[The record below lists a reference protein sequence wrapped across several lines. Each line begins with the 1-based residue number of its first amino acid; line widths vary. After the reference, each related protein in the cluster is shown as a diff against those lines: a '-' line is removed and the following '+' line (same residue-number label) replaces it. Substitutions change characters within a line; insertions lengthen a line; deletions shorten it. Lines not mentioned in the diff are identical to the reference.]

1 MKTLNIYIDAC
12 CINRPFDDQRDG
24 RVRLESESFLILLE
38 EIEKGNLHWL
48 SSVVLDFEIE
58 QIPDR
63 IKQKKTK
70 NYLLSVNK
78 KISVNLE
85 IKNRAV
91 ELQSLGF
98 KTFDALHI
106 SCAEYGKSDVFLTT
120 DDKLLKLAIKS
131 QETLKVKV
139 FNITSWT
146 QEYLK

>member
-1 MKTLNIYIDAC
+1 MDAC

-24 RVRLESESFLILLE
+24 RLRLESESFLILLE

-48 SSVVLDFEIE
+48 GSVILDFEIE
-58 QIPDR
+58 QTPDK
-63 IKQKKTK
+63 IKQKKSK
-70 NYLLSVNK
+70 NYLLSVHK
-78 KISVNLE
+78 KINMNLE
-85 IKNRAV
+85 IKNRAD

-106 SCAEYGKSDVFLTT
+106 SCAEYGKSDAFLTT
-120 DDKLLKLAIKS
+120 DDKLLKLAVRN
-131 QETLKVKV
+131 QETLRVKV

>member
-1 MKTLNIYIDAC
+1 MDAC

-48 SSVVLDFEIE
+48 GSVILDFEIE
-58 QIPDR
+58 QTPDK
-63 IKQKKTK
+63 IKQKKSK

-78 KISVNLE
+78 KINMNLE
-85 IKNRAV
+85 IKNRAD

-106 SCAEYGKSDVFLTT
+106 SCAEYGKSDAFLTT
-120 DDKLLKLAIKS
+120 DDKLFKLAVRN
-131 QETLKVKV
+131 QETLRVKV